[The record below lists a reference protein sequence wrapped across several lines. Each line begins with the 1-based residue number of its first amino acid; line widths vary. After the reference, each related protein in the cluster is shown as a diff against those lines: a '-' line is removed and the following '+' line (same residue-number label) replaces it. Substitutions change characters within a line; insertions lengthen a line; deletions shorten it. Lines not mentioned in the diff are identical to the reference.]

1 MAADWQ
7 YKITDNDLINAW
19 QKTPSATAIAKQYG
33 MNSRAV
39 SRRLEKL
46 RDTGLKLNS
55 PVPRSPYFDVGMRV
69 GLSETIAH
77 ARARI
82 NVKIGTGVILVGS
95 DAHYWPDEI
104 TTAHRAFVKF
114 AAQIQPD
121 IIVMNGDIFDGASI
135 SRWPRIG
142 WDKTPTVKEELDAC
156 VARLGEIEKASPK
169 SKKYWPLGNHCARFE
184 NRIAQLVPEYEGVHG
199 FSLKEHF
206 INWTPCWSIMIN
218 DSLLIKH
225 RFKTGI
231 YHARNDTLNAGV
243 STCVGHLHAL
253 NISRFSDENGTRYG
267 VDSGTLADPTGP
279 QFLNYTE
286 DCPKDWRSGF
296 ALFTF
301 VDGKMLRPEVIEVYD
316 DEHVDFRG
324 QLVNV

>member
-1 MAADWQ
+1 
-7 YKITDNDLINAW
+7 
-19 QKTPSATAIAKQYG
+19 
-33 MNSRAV
+33 
-39 SRRLEKL
+39 
-46 RDTGLKLNS
+46 
-55 PVPRSPYFDVGMRV
+55 
-69 GLSETIAH
+69 
-77 ARARI
+77 
-82 NVKIGTGVILVGS
+82 
-95 DAHYWPDEI
+95 
-104 TTAHRAFVKF
+104 
-114 AAQIQPD
+114 
-121 IIVMNGDIFDGASI
+121 
-135 SRWPRIG
+135 
-142 WDKTPTVKEELDAC
+142 
-156 VARLGEIEKASPK
+156 
-169 SKKYWPLGNHCARFE
+169 
-184 NRIAQLVPEYEGVHG
+184 
-199 FSLKEHF
+199 
-206 INWTPCWSIMIN
+206 MIN